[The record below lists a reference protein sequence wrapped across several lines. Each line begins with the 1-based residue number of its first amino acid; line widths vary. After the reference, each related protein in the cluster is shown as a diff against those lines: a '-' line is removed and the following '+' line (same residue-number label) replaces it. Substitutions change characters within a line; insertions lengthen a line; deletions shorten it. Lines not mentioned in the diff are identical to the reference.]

1 METTNH
7 GGSKTY
13 KIGLALSGGGIK
25 GLCHAGAL
33 KALEEYGVK
42 PDIISGVSAGSIV
55 GALYADGYSP
65 KEIGDFFRKITF
77 REMTSIEMNAG
88 LFNINEFEKF
98 LKKRLRANTFEELK
112 IPLKIVATN
121 LDKGSYVIFSQGKL
135 LEKIIASCSM
145 PVLFAPKK
153 IDNVN
158 YVDGG
163 VLKNFPVSTI
173 REECDLLIGIN
184 ASPMVTSDYNLTIK
198 NVTIRSYHF
207 MMKSNI
213 LHDKEMCDILIEP
226 IDMGN
231 YDTFDLGKGSEIFDV
246 GYSSTKQIIEN
257 SNLFQKRV
265 ENEKENIST

>member
-1 METTNH
+1 MELNIETE
-7 GGSKTY
+7 KLMPPKPY

-65 KEIGDFFRKITF
+65 EEISGFFRNVTF
-77 REMTSIEMNAG
+77 REMASIEMNAG
-88 LFNINEFEKF
+88 LFNINEFENF
-98 LKKRLRANTFEELK
+98 LKERLHAETFEELK

-121 LDKGSYVIFSQGKL
+121 LDNGAIVTFSKGKL
-135 LEKIIASCSM
+135 LEKIIASCSL

-163 VLKNFPVSTI
+163 VLKNFPVSTL
-173 REECDLLIGIN
+173 RNECDLLIGIN
-184 ASPMVTSDYNLTIK
+184 ASPIVAADYKLNIK
-198 NVTIRSYHF
+198 NVIMRSYHF

-213 LHDKEMCDILIEP
+213 IQDKEMCDVLIEP
-226 IDMGN
+226 TDMGN
-231 YDTFDLGKGSEIFDV
+231 YETFDVEKSLEIFEV
-246 GYSSTKQIIEN
+246 GYISTKQIIEN
-257 SNLFQKRV
+257 SNFFSK
-265 ENEKENIST
+265 NN